1 MFIVYLIITA
11 MILAFTTWNIITEK
25 DWKVQAGDAMV
36 LIPLLLRIFL
46 VK

>member
-11 MILAFTTWNIITEK
+11 VVLVLTIKNIIAEK

-46 VK
+46 IK

>member
-11 MILAFTTWNIITEK
+11 AVLGMTIWCFVTEK
-25 DWKVQAGDAMV
+25 DWRKQICAAMV
-36 LIPLLLRIFL
+36 IIPLLLRVLL